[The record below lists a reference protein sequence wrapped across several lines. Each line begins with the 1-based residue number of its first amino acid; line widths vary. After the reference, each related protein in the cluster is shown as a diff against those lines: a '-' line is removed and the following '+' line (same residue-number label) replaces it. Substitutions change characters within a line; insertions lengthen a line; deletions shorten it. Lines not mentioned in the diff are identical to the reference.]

1 MKALAQVPLKR
12 VIHEGQ
18 VYYRVSNAA
27 RILRT
32 SNDKVRELM
41 GAGLLEHTQLKVNG
55 PVVIP
60 SASLLGYQKALV
72 AEGRKADK

>member
-1 MKALAQVPLKR
+1 MKALAQVPIKR

-18 VYYRVSNAA
+18 VYYRVGNAA

-32 SNDKVRELM
+32 SPAKVRELM
-41 GAGLLEHTQLKVNG
+41 GAGLLEHTQLEVNG

-60 SASLLGYQKALV
+60 SASLLGYQRALV
-72 AEGRKADK
+72 AQSRKVGV